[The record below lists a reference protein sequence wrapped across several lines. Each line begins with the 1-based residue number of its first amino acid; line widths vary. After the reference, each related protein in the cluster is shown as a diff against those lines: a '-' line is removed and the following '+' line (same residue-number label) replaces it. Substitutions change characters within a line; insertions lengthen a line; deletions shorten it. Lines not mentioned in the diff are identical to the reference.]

1 MITGAVTPNGIFIPA
16 EVAIDGHGK
25 GASIRLLVDSGANI
39 TAIHPKDAD
48 SLDLAPELLIGAGT
62 TQIVGIGGPA
72 TFHQMPAVVSF
83 TGADAD
89 GNVAT
94 WRYPINLHIAQP
106 TQHNEQ
112 FPSILGRDI
121 LYCWRHGL
129 STDET
134 TVLFIPKGQ
143 PDAD

>member
-1 MITGAVTPNGIFIPA
+1 MITGAVNPDGIFISA
-16 EVAIDGHGK
+16 EVAIDGRNK
-25 GASIRLLVDSGANI
+25 GASILLLVDSGSNI
-39 TAIHPKDAD
+39 TAIHPIDAD
-48 SLDLAPELLIGAGT
+48 LLNITPELLAGAGT

-94 WRYPINLHIAQP
+94 WRYPISLHIAQP

-121 LYCWRHGL
+121 LYC
-129 STDET
+129 
-134 TVLFIPKGQ
+134 
-143 PDAD
+143 